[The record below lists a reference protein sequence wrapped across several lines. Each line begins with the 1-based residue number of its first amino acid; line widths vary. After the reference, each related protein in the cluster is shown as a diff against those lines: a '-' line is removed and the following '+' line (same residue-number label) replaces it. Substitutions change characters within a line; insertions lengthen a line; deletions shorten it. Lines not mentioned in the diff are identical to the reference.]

1 VRIAHRC
8 RRLAAH
14 AWAAPATLAGLV
26 LAAIVAAGGGQVG
39 TVGGVLEVSGG
50 RAWPWLARR
59 GWRFQAITLG
69 HVVLA
74 RDAAAQRA
82 CRVHEHVHVRQYER
96 YGVLFFP
103 AYLAASLAALARGG
117 DPYGDNRFEREA
129 FAAEVPR
136 RPAQG

>member
-26 LAAIVAAGGGQVG
+26 LAGVAGATGARVCA
-39 TVGGVLEVSGG
+39 VGGVLEVSGG
-50 RAWPWLARR
+50 GVWRWLARR

-69 HVVLA
+69 HVVLV
-74 RDAAAQRA
+74 RDAAIQRA

-103 AYLAASLAALARGG
+103 AYLAASLAALASGG
-117 DPYGDNRFEREA
+117 DPYVDNRFEREA
-129 FAAEVPR
+129 FAAEAPR
-136 RPAQG
+136 RPARG